1 MPDQEREQLLRRLQ
15 EAETIIT
22 KVKEEQMN
30 YINELKKRIIIND
43 NENKETKERS
53 QKIQQDFNELTEV
66 YHSIEI

>member
-1 MPDQEREQLLRRLQ
+1 MLRRLQ

>member
-1 MPDQEREQLLRRLQ
+1 VPDQEREQLLRRLQ